1 MHYKERVP
9 EQLFEEGGH
18 YLGRP
23 ADATDRIISRRVNLV
38 RAIDGFVST
47 DKTLLEIGCGNGATT
62 LMLAPD
68 MKSVLAIDIVDEYK
82 QDILRQAAEKGLN
95 NCAFMCV
102 NIEDDGAAVSG
113 TFDRIISF
121 EVIEH
126 LQHESSVAFFREKLA
141 DDGILAI
148 SVPNKW
154 WIFET
159 HGAKLPLLPWNRVPF
174 FSWLPRP
181 LHERWANAR
190 IYTKKRIE
198 RLLREHGFEILSSR
212 YITAPMDVL
221 PEGKFKR
228 WVIRNFFANDTTQV
242 PFKSTSIFVV
252 ARKAHPKK
260 CNEDGACSPS
270 LIM

>member
-1 MHYKERVP
+1 MQYKERVP
-9 EQLFEEGGH
+9 EQLFEESGH

-23 ADATDRIISRRVNLV
+23 ADATDRIITRRVNLV
-38 RAIDGFVST
+38 RKIAGFVGK
-47 DKTLLEIGCGNGATT
+47 DRTLMEVGCGNGATT

-68 MKSVLAIDIVDEYK
+68 MQSVLAIDIVDDYE
-82 QDILRQAAEKGLN
+82 QNILKEAADKGIS
-95 NCAFMCV
+95 NCSFMCV
-102 NIEDDGAAVSG
+102 NIEEEGSKVAG
-113 TFDRIISF
+113 KFDRIISF

-126 LQHESSVAFFREKLA
+126 LQHESSVSFFREKLT

-154 WIFET
+154 WVFET
-159 HGAKLPLLPWNRVPF
+159 HGAKLPLLPWNRVPL

-190 IYTKKRIE
+190 IYTKKRITN
-198 RLLREHGFEILSSR
+198 LLKQNGFEIVNTE

-228 WVIRNFFANDTTQV
+228 WVVRNFFDKDTTAI

-252 ARKAHPKK
+252 ARKRK
-260 CNEDGACSPS
+260 
-270 LIM
+270 